1 MKGYRIGLIL
11 IFLILL
17 GTTVIGRLFYLQV
30 WRGSYYRALARG
42 QQKFFSASAGERG
55 EIFFAGGQILAT
67 SSVRKFIYVSPRE
80 IKEPD
85 KAKKALS
92 QILDLDEILVEE
104 KLSQDSP
111 YEFVKNKATEAEAE
125 KLQRLQIAGI
135 YIGEERVRVF
145 PQGTM
150 ASQTIGFVDSE
161 KQGQYGLE
169 GFYQDILKG
178 KEGTLEGEKGAGGF
192 LISFSSPNEM
202 EKGSDL
208 ILTLDYQIQFEAE
221 KLLAKAK
228 ENLEFE
234 SGTIIA
240 VRPDS
245 GEVLALASY
254 PNFDP
259 NNYGQEKDLEIFQN
273 PAIQKI
279 FEPGSVFKPLTMAA
293 AIEEGKITPQTTYV
307 DEGVVRIG
315 QTPIYNYDQRTWGER
330 TMTEVLEKS
339 INTGAVFAE
348 QQLGSELFL
357 RYLEKFGFFAK
368 TDIELQGEVFSQ
380 NKEFKKGYEINFATA
395 AFGQGIEITP
405 IQLIRAFSALANGGK
420 LVSPHLVKKIIT
432 RSDISG
438 VPPAIDRNG
447 QKISPATSSEVTENI
462 ISPRTSSHVVSMMTS
477 VVENGF
483 GKKAKIPGY
492 FVAGKTGTAQVSWG
506 ALGVTKPGYSD
517 KTIQSFVGF
526 APAFNPK
533 FLILVKLDNP
543 RAKTAEYSALPIFHD
558 LAKYIIDVWQI
569 PPDYQP

>member
-1 MKGYRIGLIL
+1 MKGYRISLIL

-30 WRGSYYRALARG
+30 WRGSYYRALAQG

-55 EIFFAGGQILAT
+55 EIFFAGGQVLAT
-67 SSVRKFIYVSPRE
+67 SSVRKSIYVSPRE

-92 QILDLDEILVEE
+92 QILNLDEILVEE

-111 YEFVKNKATEAEAE
+111 YEFVKNKATDAEVE
-125 KLQRLQIAGI
+125 KLQRLKIAGI

-145 PQGTM
+145 PQSTI
-150 ASQTIGFVDSE
+150 ASQTVGFVDSE

-169 GFYQDILKG
+169 GFYQDVLVG
-178 KEGTLEGEKGAGGF
+178 KEGTLEGERGAQGF

-208 ILTLDYQIQFEAE
+208 VLTLDYQIQFEAE

-245 GEVLALASY
+245 GEILALASY

-259 NNYGQEKDLEIFQN
+259 NNYGQEKDLQIFQN

-293 AIEEGKITPQTTYV
+293 AIEEEKITPQTTYV

-315 QTPIYNYDQRTWGER
+315 QTPIYNYDRRTWGKR

-357 RYLEKFGFFAK
+357 KYLEKFGFFTK

-405 IQLIRAFSALANGGK
+405 IQLIRAFSALANGGR
-420 LVSPHLVKKIIT
+420 LVKPHLVKEI
-432 RSDISG
+432 
-438 VPPAIDRNG
+438 IDRNG
-447 QKISPATSSEVTENI
+447 QKISPATSSGVTENI
-462 ISPRTSSHVVSMMTS
+462 ISPRTSSQIVSMMTS

-517 KTIQSFVGF
+517 KTIQSFIGF

-543 RAKTAEYSALPIFHD
+543 QAKTAEYSALPIFHD
-558 LAKYIIDVWQI
+558 LAKYIIDIWQI
-569 PPDYQP
+569 PPDYQ